1 MCQLQEKYCKR
12 KFNSIYLLKVL
23 LGHLLNIP
31 KKFEN
36 SRETGNLQHLYTNDL
51 EKACFAHDAAYS
63 DSEDLAKRT
72 ISDKI
77 VKEKASEI
85 ARNPKYYGYQTLLA
99 SMVYRCFDKK
109 TGSGVSVNEQLAE
122 ELHKLNEI
130 TNHQTEMMISTSLI
144 VMHRLG

>member
-1 MCQLQEKYCKR
+1 M
-12 KFNSIYLLKVL
+12 L

-31 KKFEN
+31 KEFEN
-36 SRETGNLQHLYTNDL
+36 SRETGNLQHVYTNDL

-85 ARNPKYYGYQTLLA
+85 ARNRKYYGYQTLLA

>member
-1 MCQLQEKYCKR
+1 M
-12 KFNSIYLLKVL
+12 L

-31 KKFEN
+31 KEFEN
-36 SRETGNLQHLYTNDL
+36 SRETGNLQHVYTNDL

-85 ARNPKYYGYQTLLA
+85 ARNRKYYGYQMLLA

>member
-1 MCQLQEKYCKR
+1 M
-12 KFNSIYLLKVL
+12 LLD
-23 LGHLLNIP
+23 HLLNIP
-31 KKFEN
+31 KEFEN

-85 ARNPKYYGYQTLLA
+85 ARNRKYYGYQTLLA
-99 SMVYRCFDKK
+99 SMVYRCFYKK

>member
-1 MCQLQEKYCKR
+1 M
-12 KFNSIYLLKVL
+12 L

-31 KKFEN
+31 KEFEN

-85 ARNPKYYGYQTLLA
+85 ARNPKYYGYQTLLT

>member
-1 MCQLQEKYCKR
+1 M
-12 KFNSIYLLKVL
+12 L

-31 KKFEN
+31 KEFEN

-85 ARNPKYYGYQTLLA
+85 ARNRKYYGYQTLLA
-99 SMVYRCFDKK
+99 NMVYRCFDKK

>member
-1 MCQLQEKYCKR
+1 M
-12 KFNSIYLLKVL
+12 L

>member
-1 MCQLQEKYCKR
+1 M
-12 KFNSIYLLKVL
+12 L

-31 KKFEN
+31 QEFEN

>member
-1 MCQLQEKYCKR
+1 M
-12 KFNSIYLLKVL
+12 LLD
-23 LGHLLNIP
+23 HLLNIP
-31 KKFEN
+31 KEFEN
-36 SRETGNLQHLYTNDL
+36 SRETGNLKHLYTNDL

>member
-1 MCQLQEKYCKR
+1 M
-12 KFNSIYLLKVL
+12 L

-31 KKFEN
+31 KEFEN

-85 ARNPKYYGYQTLLA
+85 ARNRKYYGYQRLLA

>member
-1 MCQLQEKYCKR
+1 M
-12 KFNSIYLLKVL
+12 LLN
-23 LGHLLNIP
+23 HLLNIP
-31 KKFEN
+31 KEFEN
-36 SRETGNLQHLYTNDL
+36 SRETGNLKHLYTNDL

-77 VKEKASEI
+77 VKDKASEI
-85 ARNPKYYGYQTLLA
+85 ARNHKYYGYQTLLA

>member
-1 MCQLQEKYCKR
+1 M
-12 KFNSIYLLKVL
+12 L

-31 KKFEN
+31 KEFEN
-36 SRETGNLQHLYTNDL
+36 SRETGNLQHVYTNDL

>member
-1 MCQLQEKYCKR
+1 M
-12 KFNSIYLLKVL
+12 L
-23 LGHLLNIP
+23 LGHLPNIP
-31 KKFEN
+31 KEFEN
-36 SRETGNLQHLYTNDL
+36 SRETGNLQHVYTNDL

>member
-1 MCQLQEKYCKR
+1 M
-12 KFNSIYLLKVL
+12 LLD
-23 LGHLLNIP
+23 HLLNIP
-31 KKFEN
+31 KEFEN
-36 SRETGNLQHLYTNDL
+36 SRETGNLKHLYTNDL

-85 ARNPKYYGYQTLLA
+85 ARNRKYYGYQTLLA

>member
-1 MCQLQEKYCKR
+1 M
-12 KFNSIYLLKVL
+12 L

-31 KKFEN
+31 KEFEN

-85 ARNPKYYGYQTLLA
+85 ARNRKYYGYQTLLA
-99 SMVYRCFDKK
+99 SMVYRCFDEK

>member
-1 MCQLQEKYCKR
+1 M
-12 KFNSIYLLKVL
+12 L

-31 KKFEN
+31 QEFEN

-85 ARNPKYYGYQTLLA
+85 ARNPKYYGYQTLLT

>member
-1 MCQLQEKYCKR
+1 M
-12 KFNSIYLLKVL
+12 L

-31 KKFEN
+31 QEFEN

-85 ARNPKYYGYQTLLA
+85 ARNRKYYGYQTLLA

>member
-1 MCQLQEKYCKR
+1 M
-12 KFNSIYLLKVL
+12 L

-85 ARNPKYYGYQTLLA
+85 ARNRKYYGYQTLLA

>member
-1 MCQLQEKYCKR
+1 M
-12 KFNSIYLLKVL
+12 L

-31 KKFEN
+31 KEFEN

-85 ARNPKYYGYQTLLA
+85 ARNRKYYGYQTLLA

>member
-1 MCQLQEKYCKR
+1 M
-12 KFNSIYLLKVL
+12 LLN
-23 LGHLLNIP
+23 HLLNIP
-31 KKFEN
+31 KEFEN
-36 SRETGNLQHLYTNDL
+36 SRETGNLKHLYTNDL

-77 VKEKASEI
+77 VKDKASEI
-85 ARNPKYYGYQTLLA
+85 ARNHKYYGYQTLLA
-99 SMVYRCFDKK
+99 SMVYRCFDEK
-109 TGSGVSVNEQLAE
+109 TGSGVSVNEQ
-122 ELHKLNEI
+122 HKLNEI

>member
-1 MCQLQEKYCKR
+1 M
-12 KFNSIYLLKVL
+12 L

-31 KKFEN
+31 KEFEN

-85 ARNPKYYGYQTLLA
+85 ARNRKYYGYQTLLA

-109 TGSGVSVNEQLAE
+109 NRIRSER
-122 ELHKLNEI
+122 K
-130 TNHQTEMMISTSLI
+130 
-144 VMHRLG
+144 

>member
-1 MCQLQEKYCKR
+1 M
-12 KFNSIYLLKVL
+12 L

-31 KKFEN
+31 KEFEN

-85 ARNPKYYGYQTLLA
+85 ARNRKYYGYQTLLA

-144 VMHRLG
+144 VMHRLR

>member
-1 MCQLQEKYCKR
+1 M
-12 KFNSIYLLKVL
+12 L

-85 ARNPKYYGYQTLLA
+85 ARNRKYYGYQTLLA

-144 VMHRLG
+144 VMHRLS

>member
-1 MCQLQEKYCKR
+1 M
-12 KFNSIYLLKVL
+12 L

-31 KKFEN
+31 KEFEN